1 MKDASERCRN
11 CGSLAPGRY
20 CAACG
25 QETDIALPSA
35 GRFLRE
41 AAGRYIAFDGRLW
54 RSLHAL
60 LFRPGHLTREYVAGR
75 RRRYVRPARLFV
87 ALSIALFAI
96 LRIAAGPSIVV
107 ETTAPRA
114 ANTIGSAAVDAEKG
128 SLRVDR
134 DFNVRFDAGA

>member
-54 RSLHAL
+54 RSLQAL
-60 LFRPGHLTREYVAGR
+60 LFRPGHVT
-75 RRRYVRPARLFV
+75 
-87 ALSIALFAI
+87 LSTMNSYAHLE
-96 LRIAAGPSIVV
+96 LLGDKKSI
-107 ETTAPRA
+107 TYR
-114 ANTIGSAAVDAEKG
+114 
-128 SLRVDR
+128 
-134 DFNVRFDAGA
+134 